1 MSNLLGISSMFPD
14 LFGFDFTLLVLLSLC
29 AVIFIPLSAQKL
41 MYGNLSF
48 RDTLIYLALIIGL
61 ILSPIYMLYHIYL
74 LSAFAE
80 FLPLTFSDFL
90 MLTIFGVIYLGISAF
105 AHNN

>member
-1 MSNLLGISSMFPD
+1 MSDVLDISSMFPD
-14 LFGFDFTLLVLLSLC
+14 LFGFDFMLLVLLSIC

-41 MYGNLSF
+41 THGNLSF
-48 RDTLIYLALIIGL
+48 RDTLVYLVLIIGL

-74 LSAFAE
+74 SSGFAE

-90 MLTIFGVIYLGISAF
+90 MLTIFSVIYLGISAF

>member
-1 MSNLLGISSMFPD
+1 MSDLLGVFPD
-14 LFGFDFTLLVLLSLC
+14 LFGFDFMLLVLLSIC

-41 MYGNLSF
+41 THDNLSF

-61 ILSPIYMLYHIYL
+61 ILSPIYILYHMYL
-74 LSAFAE
+74 SSVFAE

-105 AHNN
+105 AHDN